1 MADYTKSPVFSSPSY
16 WIALG
21 VGVVGIGAAAMQE
34 RKGSAAKDDI
44 PLDPQTDDLVRLFMI
59 NKYSGVAMPE
69 GKNAQGKTIG
79 ISKQQASKLI
89 RSMGE
94 MRRADKAGMRGSA
107 AHVHRGSGVAYNV
120 YLRGKLIDTVF
131 QSGASTVE
139 EVKRSLID
147 HDGYD
152 PAIRVTNAARSMA
165 SSLIHSMGKMRR
177 ADKAGMRG
185 SAARRLSSINA
196 QDGHEDGGN
205 ITQQRVDADQA
216 MFNHRFG
223 GLVQNRKGLP
233 RPITKRAAIDAA
245 EANHTLW
252 SLLEPGYAGGT
263 YLRPGRIQTRIAYY
277 QSKLPWTDADRD
289 TRLEI
294 AQSKTPYSSRLE
306 RKY

>member
-1 MADYTKSPVFSSPSY
+1 MADYLKSPVFSSPSY

-34 RKGSAAKDDI
+34 RKGSAAKVYDT
-44 PLDPQTDDLVRLFMI
+44 PFDPSTLSDKPGSASPRQIAILMSMGALLPD
-59 NKYSGVAMPE
+59 
-69 GKNAQGKTIG
+69 GKDVHGKTMRV
-79 ISKQQASKLI
+79 SNRQAAGLI

-94 MRRADKAGMRGSA
+94 MRRADKAS
-107 AHVHRGSGVAYNV
+107 SSVAYNV
-120 YLRGKLIDTVF
+120 YLYGKLIDTVF

>member
-34 RKGSAAKDDI
+34 RKGSAAKVYDT
-44 PLDPQTDDLVRLFMI
+44 PFDPSTLSDKPGSASPRQIAILMSMGALLPD
-59 NKYSGVAMPE
+59 
-69 GKNAQGKTIG
+69 GKDVHGKTMRV
-79 ISKQQASKLI
+79 SNRQAAGLI

-94 MRRADKAGMRGSA
+94 
-107 AHVHRGSGVAYNV
+107 
-120 YLRGKLIDTVF
+120 
-131 QSGASTVE
+131 
-139 EVKRSLID
+139 
-147 HDGYD
+147 
-152 PAIRVTNAARSMA
+152 
-165 SSLIHSMGKMRR
+165 MRR